1 MKRII
6 MILGIAGL
14 LTACTS
20 GEKKVQNEEFKYLV
34 DEFADLKVKFEAVW
48 RLQKSPAHC

>member
-14 LTACTS
+14 LTACSS

-34 DEFADLKVKFEAVW
+34 DEFADLKVMRYQIPEW
-48 RLQKSPAHC
+48 ENLTLQ